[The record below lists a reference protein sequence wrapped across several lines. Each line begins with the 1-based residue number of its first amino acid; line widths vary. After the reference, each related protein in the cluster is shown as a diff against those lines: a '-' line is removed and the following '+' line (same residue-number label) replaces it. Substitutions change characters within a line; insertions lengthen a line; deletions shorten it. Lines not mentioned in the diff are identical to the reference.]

1 MKIKSRFRD
10 LSSVIS
16 TLAGSAWAFA
26 LAVLGIL
33 VWATTGPYFHFSNT
47 WLVAIATITDVVIFL
62 MVFSLQASQ
71 NRDSKAIQLKLN
83 ELIVANKQAS
93 NAFIGLESLT
103 DEELGE
109 LDNEFKD
116 MLETMATNKPVL
128 HKLHKKIKEE
138 KTTRTSFEKTGH
150 LVSSFLNT
158 PIGSGKDK

>member
-1 MKIKSRFRD
+1 MKNPFRS
-10 LSSVIS
+10 LSTKVS
-16 TLAGSAWAFA
+16 TLAGSTWAFA

-47 WLVAIATITDVVIFL
+47 WLVAVATVTDVVIFL
-62 MVFSLQASQ
+62 MVFSLQATQ

-83 ELIVANKQAS
+83 ELIVTNKQAS

-109 LDNEFKD
+109 IDEEFKE
-116 MLETMATNKPVL
+116 MLEAIAAKPVL

-138 KTTRTSFEKTGH
+138 KSNRSSLEQTGH
-150 LVSSFLNT
+150 LVNSLLSPFAN
-158 PIGSGKDK
+158 SKDKEKA

>member
-1 MKIKSRFRD
+1 MLKNPFRS
-10 LSSVIS
+10 LSSKIS
-16 TLAGSAWAFA
+16 NLAGSTWAFA
-26 LAVLGIL
+26 LAILGIL
-33 VWATTGPYFHFSNT
+33 VWAITGPHFHFSNT
-47 WLVAIATITDVVIFL
+47 WLITVATFTDVVIFL

-109 LDNEFKD
+109 LDGEFKE
-116 MLETMATNKPVL
+116 MLETMTIKPVF

-138 KTTRTSFEKTGH
+138 TSNRSSLEQAGH
-150 LVSSFLNT
+150 
-158 PIGSGKDK
+158 